1 MIWIFWIFTEQL
13 FCESLVNAS
22 VCLLYHYLLS
32 RVCLCLCLSVCVAK
46 AAVQRL
52 YSCFQTFP
60 SSHKKHQ
67 WQRLFF
73 GSCGIILKLG
83 LTTMLFGVVVGNIQ
97 SNYFNKTLIMF
108 FLLFYVIKLT
118 TNDSLF
124 LILSCLTSSC
134 FSKDS
139 WECFLNIISLSIS
152 LVVWIICFFKEFWL
166 FILQYECWIVRQ
178 TLNVLV
184 WLKP

>member
-13 FCESLVNAS
+13 FCENLVNAS
-22 VCLLYHYLLS
+22 FCLLDHYLLS
-32 RVCLCLCLSVCVAK
+32 REVSVLQK
-46 AAVQRL
+46 QPSRGL
-52 YSCFQTFP
+52 FQTFSCFQTFP

-124 LILSCLTSSC
+124 LILSCLTSSY

-152 LVVWIICFFKEFWL
+152 WVVWIICFFKEFWL

-178 TLNVLV
+178 TLNILV